1 VAPVREPLRAASK
14 AALFLLCLAPLLLL
28 VWRVVDGRLGA
39 NPVEA
44 VVHDTGAWTLRLL
57 LVTLAVTPLR
67 RLTGWASLVRF
78 RRMLG
83 LFAFFYGLLHF
94 TAYLWLDRALDWPTI
109 IDDIAKRPY
118 ITVGFAALILMVP
131 LAVTSTKGWLRRL
144 GPRWKRLHR
153 LVYPIA
159 VLGVLHY
166 LWLVKADL
174 LEPGIY
180 AGILGLL
187 LLARAPLRR
196 LRPDLGPRL
205 RRYVGE

>member
-1 VAPVREPLRAASK
+1 
-14 AALFLLCLAPLLLL
+14 
-28 VWRVVDGRLGA
+28 
-39 NPVEA
+39 
-44 VVHDTGAWTLRLL
+44 
-57 LVTLAVTPLR
+57 
-67 RLTGWASLVRF
+67 
-78 RRMLG
+78 MLG

>member
-1 VAPVREPLRAASK
+1 MREPLRAASK